1 MIATPSILPSIPL
14 SVAELAAAVRAGE
27 TYHAARLDRV
37 LCVDTAAG
45 VIEVQAATRWTEIA
59 ARLRP
64 GHARTAMLGSAMAT
78 VGESLAAN
86 AAGPDGRPAVHHVQG
101 LTLVLPSGQLV
112 RASRRR
118 NAELFALAAGGN
130 GVIGALYSITLDIAS
145 ICAALDEAVG
155 AEVLAAPRAA
165 CARRALRVFVPPL
178 EVQKFLE
185 DAQALCHEWRME
197 LAGVRLRRTRIE
209 EDTLLRWARREYAAL
224 SLTLAAPADALG
236 AEVRATQLRRALI
249 GAAIARAG
257 SFPVHCTLD
266 ATPVQAEACYPE
278 LPRFLAEKRRIDPQ
292 ERFVNSWY
300 RHYRRLFSAERVAVR
315 FGN

>member
-86 AAGPDGRPAVHHVQG
+86 AAGPDGRPAVPHVQG

-165 CARRALRVFVPPL
+165 CARRVLRVFVPPL

-185 DAQALCHEWRME
+185 DAQTLCHEWRME

-224 SLTLAAPADALG
+224 SLTLAAPG
-236 AEVRATQLRRALI
+236 N
-249 GAAIARAG
+249 GAAR
-257 SFPVHCTLD
+257 
-266 ATPVQAEACYPE
+266 
-278 LPRFLAEKRRIDPQ
+278 
-292 ERFVNSWY
+292 
-300 RHYRRLFSAERVAVR
+300 
-315 FGN
+315 